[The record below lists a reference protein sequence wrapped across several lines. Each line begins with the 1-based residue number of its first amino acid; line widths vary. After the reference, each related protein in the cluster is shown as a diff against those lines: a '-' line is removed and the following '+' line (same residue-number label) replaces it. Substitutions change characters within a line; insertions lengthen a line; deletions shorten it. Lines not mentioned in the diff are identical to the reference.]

1 MIKPGLHDK
10 KYFILITGDELD
22 ELQAH
27 AWDFTECYGLNRRI
41 YNYKGKR
48 PMGLY
53 PWDVEAMKEVIGIVM
68 EDPKNTLTKIHR
80 NTRQYP
86 VFTHGYMN
94 YTSRRLTSNWNVR
107 IQIIHP

>member
-53 PWDVEAMKEVIGIVM
+53 PWDVEVMKEVIGIVM
-68 EDPKNTLTKIHR
+68 EDPIYYPDKNSPEYQAISSLYARVHELYLEAF
-80 NTRQYP
+80 NE
-86 VFTHGYMN
+86 
-94 YTSRRLTSNWNVR
+94 
-107 IQIIHP
+107 

>member
-1 MIKPGLHDK
+1 MIKPGRNDK

-22 ELQAH
+22 ELQEH

-68 EDPKNTLTKIHR
+68 EDPKS
-80 NTRQYP
+80 YP
-86 VFTHGYMN
+86 DKDSPEYLAISSL
-94 YTSRRLTSNWNVR
+94 YSRVMELYNEAFEE
-107 IQIIHP
+107 

>member
-68 EDPKNTLTKIHR
+68 EDPKY
-80 NTRQYP
+80 YP
-86 VFTHGYMN
+86 DKNSPEYQAISSLYARVHELYLEAFN
-94 YTSRRLTSNWNVR
+94 E
-107 IQIIHP
+107 